1 RPGPDGGGP
10 AAGAA
15 GAAGRRRHGLPR
27 RRARAV
33 PAALGVSR
41 RMRSDVAVVGGGVV
55 GAACALALAGQG
67 LQVELVE
74 AAAPRPWSRERRDL
88 RVFALAADNTALFEA
103 IGAWESIRSARAHP
117 YRRMR
122 VWDAAGGGELDFNG
136 DAFGREALGWI
147 VENGLLLDRLW
158 AALPAAGVQV
168 HCPARV
174 QAFEQDG
181 DGARLLLEDGG
192 RVSAR

>member
-1 RPGPDGGGP
+1 
-10 AAGAA
+10 
-15 GAAGRRRHGLPR
+15 
-27 RRARAV
+27 
-33 PAALGVSR
+33 
-41 RMRSDVAVVGGGVV
+41 MRSDVAVVGGGVV

-147 VENGLLLDRLW
+147 VENGLLLDRL
-158 AALPAAGVQV
+158 
-168 HCPARV
+168 
-174 QAFEQDG
+174 
-181 DGARLLLEDGG
+181 
-192 RVSAR
+192 